1 MGQIPSVVEFVGGER
16 VRDVDGYA
24 VIRHIS
30 QPSDGLLINRP
41 FKQDCRKTLSRLYRF
56 SRDVLCARFKK
67 PRFKCVGVL
76 LQGEENAVKGVD
88 VQRLCQGNGPA
99 IMSVVAVSSQ

>member
-1 MGQIPSVVEFVGGER
+1 MGQIPSVVEFVGEER

-30 QPSDGLLINRP
+30 QPSDGLLVNLP
-41 FKQDCRKTLSRLYRF
+41 FKQDCRKALRRLHRF

-67 PRFKCVGVL
+67 PIFKCVGVL
-76 LQGEENAVKGVD
+76 
-88 VQRLCQGNGPA
+88 
-99 IMSVVAVSSQ
+99 S

>member
-30 QPSDGLLINRP
+30 QPSDGLLVDRP

-76 LQGEENAVKGVD
+76 
-88 VQRLCQGNGPA
+88 
-99 IMSVVAVSSQ
+99 S